1 MASCE
6 RQCQGSLLYLW
17 RYRDWTVVNIN
28 TVLFGSRNRQSNW
41 VKKATYDHISWA
53 KNKSWPKVFTLS
65 PKNGCKSQMPVFVS
79 YTDALLSL
87 CCYKSIQNADYSKGM
102 AFHSSLESAI
112 SVLPVGCLLFKLED
126 IEESIALVR
135 GLHSYSNPG
144 IMLGCCCSKD
154 NDKREQS
161 LWLFTSICHCLFSY
175 VPAINLENSNQSVYD
190 LSCVFCISWYPSI
203 PYLLVG

>member
-1 MASCE
+1 MSTLC
-6 RQCQGSLLYLW
+6 SL
-17 RYRDWTVVNIN
+17 VQE
-28 TVLFGSRNRQSNW
+28 NRQSNW

-53 KNKSWPKVFTLS
+53 KNKSWWKVFTLS
-65 PKNGCKSQMPVFVS
+65 PKNGCKSQMPVVMS

-102 AFHSSLESAI
+102 AFHTSLENAI

-144 IMLGCCCSKD
+144 IMLGCCFSKD
-154 NDKREQS
+154 NDNKEQS
-161 LWLFTSICHCLFSY
+161 LWVFHMSLPLLFLMCLPSIWRT
-175 VPAINLENSNQSVYD
+175 PINLYTT
-190 LSCVFCISWYPSI
+190 
-203 PYLLVG
+203 